1 MKRDYALKKSF
12 VSTNFGIILLLLF
25 VLFQI
30 YPALAQNELSDA
42 QMQERIQLIQQMLEQ
57 GKTNANRCWYGW
69 LIGYS
74 AATIGQGAVFL
85 TNEDKET
92 RQDMALGATTTFL
105 GVMGQIITPMVSGI
119 APDRLADIAES
130 TLEEKSNKLLEAEK
144 LLKECVLREKD
155 GRSWKTHAIAGA
167 VNLGSGLVVWL
178 GFKRSIWEGVGNFAL
193 NTVVTEVQIWT
204 QPTRAIKDYDDYIK
218 KYKSGEKL
226 GCRKSETRWSITIS
240 PERLGISILF

>member
-1 MKRDYALKKSF
+1 MKKSF
-12 VSTNFGIILLLLF
+12 VSTNSGIILLLLL

-30 YPALAQNELSDA
+30 YPALAQNKLSDA

-130 TLEEKSNKLLEAEK
+130 TPEEKSNKLLEAEK
-144 LLKECVLREKD
+144 LLKECALREKD

-204 QPTRAIKDYDDYIK
+204 QPTKAITDYDDYIK
-218 KYKSGEKL
+218 KYKSEEKM

>member
-1 MKRDYALKKSF
+1 LKKSF
-12 VSTNFGIILLLLF
+12 INTNSGIILLLLL

-74 AATIGQGAVFL
+74 AATIGQGVVFL
-85 TNEDKET
+85 NSEDKET
-92 RQDMALGATTTFL
+92 RQDMALGAATTFL
-105 GVMGQIITPMVSGI
+105 GVMGQIITPPVSGI
-119 APDRLADIAES
+119 APDRLSEIAES
-130 TLEEKSNKLLEAEK
+130 TPEEISDKLLEAEK
-144 LLKECVLREKD
+144 LLKECALQEKD

-178 GFKRSIWEGVGNFAL
+178 GFKRSIWEGLGNFAL
-193 NTVVTEVQIWT
+193 NTVITEVQIWT
-204 QPTRAIKDYDDYIK
+204 QPTKAIKDYDDYIK

-226 GCRKSETRWSITIS
+226 GFRKSETSWSLTVS
-240 PERLGISILF
+240 PGRLGISVLF